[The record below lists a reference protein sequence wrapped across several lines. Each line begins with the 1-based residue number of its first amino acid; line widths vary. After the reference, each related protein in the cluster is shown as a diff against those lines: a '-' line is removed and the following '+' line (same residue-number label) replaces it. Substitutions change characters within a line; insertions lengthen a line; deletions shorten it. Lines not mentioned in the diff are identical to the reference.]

1 MSQSHCPH
9 RTCFFFFLITFC
21 FCLIYFYIFIY
32 LLHTIVML
40 QSIAVNSSLSESIN
54 DLYRRA
60 EKDALPLP
68 AALLKRAE
76 PSLAAPISCHPDG
89 CPPATLG
96 RWNDAASSLVGRGC
110 RKIRVLVGRA
120 VGQGVAAAFAVTA
133 SPPSSPPE
141 LGQKIARPSSR

>member
-1 MSQSHCPH
+1 
-9 RTCFFFFLITFC
+9 
-21 FCLIYFYIFIY
+21 
-32 LLHTIVML
+32 ML

-76 PSLAAPISCHPDG
+76 LSPSHVTPTGA
-89 CPPATLG
+89 PPATLG

>member
-1 MSQSHCPH
+1 M
-9 RTCFFFFLITFC
+9 CFFIKVTDEEVGAGRAAASVTLFIIILLLLSNNINIFIYHSVSESLSSPNLLFFFLITFC

-76 PSLAAPISCHPDG
+76 LSPSHVTPTGAPLQP
-89 CPPATLG
+89 
-96 RWNDAASSLVGRGC
+96 
-110 RKIRVLVGRA
+110 
-120 VGQGVAAAFAVTA
+120 
-133 SPPSSPPE
+133 
-141 LGQKIARPSSR
+141 